1 MGMVIDVLSQSYE
14 TILGFADV
22 VAMPGQNI
30 RPQAPGEFGAKI
42 NNLLNIATWV
52 AIAIC
57 IFGVIAAGVTFLV
70 ARQRGM
76 TEEVTEWALRIGGGC
91 LLVGS
96 ASGVVQ
102 MLM

>member
-1 MGMVIDVLSQSYE
+1 MITDMIVQSHDAVMGFV
-14 TILGFADV
+14 DV

-57 IFGVIAAGVTFLV
+57 IFGVIASGITFLV
-70 ARQRGM
+70 ARNRGM
-76 TEEVTEWALRIGGGC
+76 SEEVTEMALRIGGGC